1 MQIDAL
7 TRTYRAKTDEELVQ
21 LASESDQLTPEGNTA
36 LASEL
41 TRRNL
46 VVPHGWKNDSGRSP
60 EPTLDGPDSSLL
72 ARPADFVAAVLRL
85 CKKHF
90 WLFFQFTLPAT
101 MVSALFTLLARDQVR
116 DITRYLPRGAG
127 LAQHQWE
134 ILQMGLLTYSSFALS
149 WIVFSF
155 SFAAI
160 SVVVLEIAKKSEPT
174 IARTM
179 RSVSERKGVILGLS
193 IVLFLGFILVE
204 AAVFAV
210 NLVVIYALHRMN
222 HKPSP
227 FAVQMMSIVA
237 YAIGALILSRLAI
250 SVPVV
255 VSEDCSVRQSL
266 FRSDEL
272 TQGKWIELAS
282 LLFKSIVGGY
292 IAAYL
297 PFWLSGFFL
306 ARLSLPSWFSWLLFA
321 FSIVGVS
328 SVDIPMFVGFAALY
342 AKPAIADSK
351 RQECDYLP
359 GTT

>member
-7 TRTYRAKTDEELVQ
+7 TRTYRAKSDEELVQ

-36 LASEL
+36 LAGEL

-46 VVPHGWKNDSGRSP
+46 VAPHAWKSDSGRGP
-60 EPTLDGPDSSLL
+60 EPTLDRSDQSLP
-72 ARPADFVAAVLRL
+72 ARPRDYVAAILRL
-85 CKKHF
+85 CKQHF

-101 MVSALFTLLARDQVR
+101 MVSALVTQLARDQVR
-116 DITRYLPRGAG
+116 EIARHLPRGAG
-127 LAQHQWE
+127 LAQHQGE

-149 WIVFSF
+149 WVVFSF

-174 IARTM
+174 FTKTM
-179 RSVSERKGVILGLS
+179 RSVCERKGVILGLS

-204 AAVFAV
+204 ATVFAV
-210 NLVVIYALHRMN
+210 NLGVIYSLHRMN

-237 YAIGALILSRLAI
+237 YAIGALILSRLAV

-266 FRSDEL
+266 FCSYEL

-297 PFWLSGFFL
+297 PFWLTRLFL
-306 ARLSLPSWFSWLLFA
+306 ARVSLPSWFSWLLLA

-342 AKPAIADSK
+342 AKPAIADSE
-351 RQECDYLP
+351 REEYNYVP
-359 GTT
+359 RTT

>member
-7 TRTYRAKTDEELVQ
+7 ARTYQGKTDEELRQ
-21 LASESDQLTPEGNTA
+21 LASESDRLTPEGNAA

-46 VVPHGWKNDSGRSP
+46 VAPYASKDDCRRSP
-60 EPTLDGPDSSLL
+60 EPTLDASAPALP

-85 CKKHF
+85 CKQHF

-101 MVSALFTLLARDQVR
+101 MVSALITVFARDQVR
-116 DITRYLPRGAG
+116 EITRHLPRGAG

-149 WIVFSF
+149 WVVFSF

-174 IARTM
+174 FTKTVRA
-179 RSVSERKGVILGLS
+179 VSERKGVILRLS

-204 AAVFAV
+204 AAVFAA
-210 NLVVIYALHRMN
+210 NLGVILGLHRTN
-222 HKPSP
+222 HRPGP
-227 FAVQMMSIVA
+227 FAVMSIVA
-237 YAIGALILSRLAI
+237 YATGALILSRLAV
-250 SVPVV
+250 SVPIVV
-255 VSEDCSVRQSL
+255 GEDCSVWQSL

-282 LLFKSIVGGY
+282 LLFKSIAGSY

-297 PFWLSGFFL
+297 PFWLSGLFL
-306 ARLSLPSWFSWLLFA
+306 ARVSLPSWFPWFLLA
-321 FSIVGVS
+321 LSIVGVS
-328 SVDIPMFVGFAALY
+328 LVDIPMFVGFAALY
-342 AKPAIADSK
+342 AKPALADSK
-351 RQECDYLP
+351 REVCHYPLR
-359 GTT
+359 TT